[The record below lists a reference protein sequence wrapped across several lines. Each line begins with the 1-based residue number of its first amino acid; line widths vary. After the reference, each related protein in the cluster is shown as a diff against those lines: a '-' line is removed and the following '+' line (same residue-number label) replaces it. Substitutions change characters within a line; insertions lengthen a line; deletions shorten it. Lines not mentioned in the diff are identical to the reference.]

1 MLSDSLLLRQ
11 SLVVSPTRR
20 QSSRAML
27 VGLADCLVYSAD
39 GVFFTFDFVPCYVAR
54 VTFDMF
60 CTIIEADAINP
71 VLEF

>member
-1 MLSDSLLLRQ
+1 
-11 SLVVSPTRR
+11 
-20 QSSRAML
+20 ML